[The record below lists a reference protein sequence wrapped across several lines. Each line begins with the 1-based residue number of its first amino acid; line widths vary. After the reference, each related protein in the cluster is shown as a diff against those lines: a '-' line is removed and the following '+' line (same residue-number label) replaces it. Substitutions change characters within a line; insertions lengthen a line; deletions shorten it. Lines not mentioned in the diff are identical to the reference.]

1 MKTGIDAK
9 KKTRSENQIA
19 NIKGIGKVWT
29 EFKTIFL

>member
-1 MKTGIDAK
+1 MKTGIEA